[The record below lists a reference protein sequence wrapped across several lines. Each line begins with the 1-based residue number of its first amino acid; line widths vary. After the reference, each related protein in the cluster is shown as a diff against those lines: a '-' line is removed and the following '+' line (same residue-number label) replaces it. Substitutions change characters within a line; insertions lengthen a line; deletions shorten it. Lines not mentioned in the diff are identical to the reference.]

1 VVAAMSLS
9 KIYRGTEADGLQEF
23 QFRSFGDPEQSSS
36 RGTEGFRQTSAGESG
51 KPATQARPAAGA
63 SAQELEQAYA
73 RGRQDGLQE
82 AEGKLDST
90 TQTLAAALEEVS
102 RLRESLARNSRQD
115 MLRLV
120 MAIAEQVIRREL
132 KVDPKVVLTVLD
144 EALKASVQAD
154 QYRIRVNPADLE
166 RVTAQKP
173 LFLASMSGLKNLNIE
188 GDDSISAG
196 GCRIE
201 SDLGEVDATIE
212 SQLDSIQQVLNEA
225 LVDPS

>member
-1 VVAAMSLS
+1 M
-9 KIYRGTEADGLQEF
+9 QEF
-23 QFRSFGDPEQSSS
+23 QFRSFGDAESNSPEA
-36 RGTEGFRQTSAGESG
+36 EGFRQTSTPGAGKQAPQAG
-51 KPATQARPAAGA
+51 PAVGAG
-63 SAQELEQAYA
+63 AQELEQAYA

-82 AEGKLDST
+82 AESKLDST
-90 TQTLAAALEEVS
+90 HQTLAAALEEVS
-102 RLRESLARNSRQD
+102 RLREKLTRNSRQD

-132 KVDPKVVLTVLD
+132 QVDPKVVLTVLD

-154 QYRIRVNPADLE
+154 QYRIQVNPADLE
-166 RVTAQKP
+166 RVTEQKP

-188 GDDSISAG
+188 GNNSVSAG

-212 SQLDSIQQVLNEA
+212 SQLDSIQQALNEA
-225 LVDPS
+225 VTESS

>member
-1 VVAAMSLS
+1 MNLS
-9 KIYRGTEADGLQEF
+9 KIYRGPEAEGLQEF
-23 QFRSFGDPEQSSS
+23 QFRSFGDAESSS
-36 RGTEGFRQTSAGESG
+36 PQAEGFKPTS
-51 KPATQARPAAGA
+51 PPAAGHHA
-63 SAQELEQAYA
+63 AQAKPTAGAGAQELKQAYA

-82 AEGKLDST
+82 AESQFDST

-120 MAIAEQVIRREL
+120 MTIAEQVIRREL
-132 KVDPKVVLTVLD
+132 SVDPKVVLTVLD

-166 RVTAQKP
+166 RVTEQKP

-212 SQLDSIQQVLNEA
+212 SQLDSIQQALNQAVTE
-225 LVDPS
+225 PS